1 MNLTLKQLRAFVTV
15 ADLQSFSL
23 AAERLSLTPGAVSL
37 LVRDLEA
44 ELGFAVFDRT
54 TRRVALSKAGRDYLP
69 AAHQVLRQL
78 QAAVLVAQHVKSR
91 ASGIVRVAAPLIVA
105 QAMLPPAI
113 AAYRQQHPDVTVQ
126 PVDCAVEN
134 LAQMVEDDQTDLS
147 VGPDRPTG
155 DLVERRALYESPWV
169 VWCAPGHPLAAR
181 ARVTWASLKTETV
194 ITAGRDYETMFAP
207 ALAATPPSE
216 RFAPSLMVEHIT
228 SALGL
233 AAAGLGVTVSPMYT
247 GVVARGMDL
256 VARRLEAPAIA
267 REFSLY
273 RPRQRALTPAAEAF
287 AEFLAAFLQAK
298 RLKPDP
304 RRRPAR

>member
-15 ADLQSFSL
+15 ADLHSFSL
-23 AAERLSLTPGAVSL
+23 AAQRLSLTPGAVSL
-37 LVRDLEA
+37 LVRDLE
-44 ELGFAVFDRT
+44 EQLGFAVFDRT
-54 TRRVALSKAGRDYLP
+54 TRRVALSRAGRDYLP

-113 AAYRQQHPDVTVQ
+113 AAYRQQHPDVSVQ

-134 LAQMVEDDQTDLS
+134 LAQVVEDDQTDLS

-155 DLVERRALYESPWV
+155 ELVERRALYDSPWV
-169 VWCAPGHPLAAR
+169 VWCTPDHPLAAR
-181 ARVTWASLKTETV
+181 ARVTWASLKNEAV

-207 ALAATPPSE
+207 ALAATPQSE
-216 RFAPSLMVEHIT
+216 RFVPSHMVDHIT
-228 SALGL
+228 TALGI
-233 AAAGLGVTVSPMYT
+233 AAAGLGVTLSPLYV
-247 GVVARGMDL
+247 GVVAQGMGL
-256 VARRLEAPAIA
+256 VSRRIDGPEIV

-287 AEFLAAFLQAK
+287 ADFLAAFLIEK
-298 RLKPDP
+298 RLKPGP
-304 RRRPAR
+304 RRRAA